1 MSARQDLEYL
11 PIVSPLGLRFSPA
24 ASSSP
29 RQLRYWFVPMP
40 ANGPEPRTGRCSKQ
54 YGDNSSRRE
63 GNAGD
68 ETDNCESRHAATD
81 KSTTLYACRCSDVFN
96 VRTNERSSRGTDSRR
111 RRSWQLCLSLVSKDP
126 DGRRISP
133 SIRPVAS
140 ISGHHSDIHLTNLSA
155 NEIIPSRPVTHGEH
169 HRPIRNPNLPSSRL
183 PLSSVLESRPAL
195 VFTSNIIPTSD
206 ST

>member
-1 MSARQDLEYL
+1 MRATRPTTASLGTL
-11 PIVSPLGLRFSPA
+11 PQTRAQHCMRV
-24 ASSSP
+24 
-29 RQLRYWFVPMP
+29 
-40 ANGPEPRTGRCSKQ
+40 
-54 YGDNSSRRE
+54 
-63 GNAGD
+63 
-68 ETDNCESRHAATD
+68 
-81 KSTTLYACRCSDVFN
+81 DVQMYSMCG
-96 VRTNERSSRGTDSRR
+96 RTNDRPGGLIRGRR
-111 RRSWQLCLSLVSKDP
+111 QHCLSLVSKDP

-133 SIRPVAS
+133 SIRSTRPVAS

>member
-1 MSARQDLEYL
+1 MRATRPTTASLGTL
-11 PIVSPLGLRFSPA
+11 PQTRAQHCMRV
-24 ASSSP
+24 
-29 RQLRYWFVPMP
+29 
-40 ANGPEPRTGRCSKQ
+40 
-54 YGDNSSRRE
+54 
-63 GNAGD
+63 
-68 ETDNCESRHAATD
+68 
-81 KSTTLYACRCSDVFN
+81 DVQMYSMCG
-96 VRTNERSSRGTDSRR
+96 RTNDRPGGLIRGVGGLARLPLSRVEGSRW
-111 RRSWQLCLSLVSKDP
+111 SKDLSL
-126 DGRRISP
+126 SP